1 MKKPLTCA
9 AALVAAAVALSA
21 CAKKPAE
28 APKAEPAPATQVAM
42 APGHGAPAESAGA
55 SVTGTVL
62 ETMDSGGYT
71 YIRLKTSSGET
82 WAAVNQSKVE
92 TGSEVTVAGGMTMV
106 DFESPTLKRKFDSIV
121 FGTLAAPGAGGAP
134 AVPAEMAAQHAAA
147 AAGPADVGKIE
158 VAKAEGPDG
167 RTVAALHGERA
178 ALNGKT
184 VLVRGKVVKFLG
196 GIMGKNWVHL
206 RDGSGSREGKDDD
219 LTVTTAETVEVGA
232 VVLAKGTVGVDRD
245 FGSGYRYAVILEDA
259 SFTKK

>member
-1 MKKPLTCA
+1 MNRSLTCA
-9 AALVAAAVALSA
+9 AALAGAAVAFAA

-28 APKAEPAPATQVAM
+28 APKAGPAAATPVAM
-42 APGHGAPAESAGA
+42 APGHGAPAAA
-55 SVTGTVL
+55 SGETLTGTVL

-71 YIRLKTSSGET
+71 YVRLKTASGET

-92 TGSEVTVAGGMTMV
+92 KGSEVSVASGMTMV

-121 FGTLAAPGAGGAP
+121 FGTLVAPGAGASSLP
-134 AVPAEMAAQHAAA
+134 PEMAAQHAAA

-158 VAKAEGPDG
+158 VKKAEGADG
-167 RTVAALHGERA
+167 RTVAALHAERA
-178 ALNGKT
+178 ALKGKT

-232 VVLAKGTVGVDRD
+232 VVVAKGTVGVDRD

-259 SFTKK
+259 TFTKE